1 MNDPLD
7 YSNVGSEY
15 VLSEEDRN
23 KQLSN
28 EQIEEIQQRVD
39 AYELQ
44 QQQLQEQ
51 ETQPPTGGQ
60 TAPTIEQPA
69 PTGEVTT
76 QPEMAAEPFDP
87 SKDYSYYEAQGM
99 SRNEWNRLQMGG
111 GVGSEVEGF
120 ATDPRYAMELA
131 TAVPIGGVLDPVT
144 DLANKF
150 LPKSAQIPKVTPYEN
165 GVASAARAIS
175 SVVVPFSLHV

>member
-7 YSNVGSEY
+7 YSNVGSEQM
-15 VLSEEDRN
+15 LSEEDSN

-51 ETQPPTGGQ
+51 ETQPPTEGQ
-60 TAPTIEQPA
+60 TAPTIEQPL

-76 QPEMAAEPFDP
+76 QPEMDAEPFDS

-99 SRNEWNRLQMGG
+99 SRGEWNRLQMSGG
-111 GVGSEVEGF
+111 IGAEMEGF
-120 ATDPRYAMELA
+120 ATDPRYAFELA
-131 TAVPIGGVLDPVT
+131 TAVPVGGVLDPVT

-150 LPKSAQIPKVTPYEN
+150 LPKSAQIPK
-165 GVASAARAIS
+165 
-175 SVVVPFSLHV
+175 